1 MKNYAN
7 SARTDGKLFSL
18 TQSRYL
24 KVCLKNR
31 AKIELYQFFHR
42 SEQKFKI
49 PILVIQFNKYN
60 RGFMRQR
67 EEIKFTEFNSFQ
79 NENKDIILIDAQITF

>member
-1 MKNYAN
+1 MQDRSSIHNVTISLQSVVSTNIIFLTEISMKNYAN
-7 SARTDGKLFSL
+7 YANARTDGKLFSL

-49 PILVIQFNKYN
+49 PILVI
-60 RGFMRQR
+60 
-67 EEIKFTEFNSFQ
+67 
-79 NENKDIILIDAQITF
+79 